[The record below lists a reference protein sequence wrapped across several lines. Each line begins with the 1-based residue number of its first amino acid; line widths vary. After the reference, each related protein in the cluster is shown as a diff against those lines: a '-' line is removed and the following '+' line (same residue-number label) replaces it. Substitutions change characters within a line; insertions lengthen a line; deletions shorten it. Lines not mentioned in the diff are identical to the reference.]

1 MIMQNNDHSWLLSF
15 EKTKNSKLNLE
26 RIASCFEIHKDSPI
40 NNIKLNIEGIEV
52 VLVPL
57 VLADEREVRARDW

>member
-26 RIASCFEIHKDSPI
+26 RIASCFEMHKDSPI
-40 NNIKLNIEGIEV
+40 NHIVNIEGIEV

-57 VLADEREVRARDW
+57 ALADEREVRARDW

>member
-26 RIASCFEIHKDSPI
+26 RIASCFEMHKDIIVQSTI
-40 NNIKLNIEGIEV
+40 LNIEGIEV
-52 VLVPL
+52 VL